1 MTEQNKELQLL
12 GKFPWKVLPI
22 FAEQTRRA
30 LLPLSAEPPLPENR
44 TKSDP
49 PPHKLPSIWH
59 FPLQKGRKGAY
70 VTAPRGLVLRL
81 PLHMR
86 AHHGPQ

>member
-12 GKFPWKVLPI
+12 GEIPWKVLPI
-22 FAEQTRRA
+22 FAEQTRSA
-30 LLPLSAEPPLPENR
+30 VLPLSAEPPLPENR

-49 PPHKLPSIWH
+49 PPHKHINLALS
-59 FPLQKGRKGAY
+59 FAERQKGGLCDSAQG
-70 VTAPRGLVLRL
+70 PRIRL